1 MPANNINGDN
11 RTTEVEDLIRDRF
24 NRRNLRHTV
33 DLADLARRQATPGP
47 SPFGDS
53 TVENDMPYVNA
64 RVNENTSRGVATT
77 FIDQAVYDAEFQRC
91 MTGGPAPAGGGAAPA
106 AVFND
111 AQRATWRADMLRRY
125 VEPQHVAGA
134 PAEFMDAAFRLNSL
148 DSLQSAMRSGNQAD
162 YGRAFAQFDVADP
175 TLLAPDDRSQATY
188 ALNHGNVFAL
198 EQVAGRVARI
208 QEHLAMGT
216 ITTDANVQTA
226 IDQAVTDQA
235 ADADRRMTF
244 ADAYVSLHGVENGRD
259 L

>member
-1 MPANNINGDN
+1 
-11 RTTEVEDLIRDRF
+11 
-24 NRRNLRHTV
+24 
-33 DLADLARRQATPGP
+33 
-47 SPFGDS
+47 
-53 TVENDMPYVNA
+53 
-64 RVNENTSRGVATT
+64 
-77 FIDQAVYDAEFQRC
+77 
-91 MTGGPAPAGGGAAPA
+91 
-106 AVFND
+106 
-111 AQRATWRADMLRRY
+111 
-125 VEPQHVAGA
+125 
-134 PAEFMDAAFRLNSL
+134 
-148 DSLQSAMRSGNQAD
+148 
-162 YGRAFAQFDVADP
+162 
-175 TLLAPDDRSQATY
+175 DRSQATY